1 MEDKEWLTL
10 EEMAKAANYC
20 KNTLDKR
27 ARHGRLPEGTTRWED
42 HKRLYH
48 RSLIPI
54 LVQNKKNWLN
64 HQMDLPPDDA
74 VPYDGYLL
82 KPDEIA
88 RLELVRRRNGYR
100 TMHWT
105 TKSLTELIA
114 MGGDR
119 QNNYDYY

>member
-1 MEDKEWLTL
+1 MEEWLTL
-10 EEMAKAANYC
+10 EEMSKAANYC

-27 ARHGRLPEGTTRWED
+27 ARQGKLPEGTVKWENR
-42 HKRLYH
+42 KRLYH
-48 RSLIPI
+48 TSLIPF
-54 LVQNKKNWLN
+54 LKERKAEWTR
-64 HQMDLPPDDA
+64 HQLDIQPDDA

-100 TMHWT
+100 AMHYT